1 MFILCDPK
9 GDILVSIQGKNVI
22 GIRRIAIE
30 RILKQYKVDQEIEI
44 VVCRLKDP
52 KFILNLTKANQNPLS
67 NQANINNNNNNNSN
81 SNSSNNNS
89 KRVSNDSVQNN
100 LNINNIVNVDSA
112 KYRSINEQIFNELIL
127 FQDPSYIEEQ
137 QQHQQQQQQH
147 QKPPRASRAS
157 TSTNSS
163 NQSIN
168 QQQKMFKTQTS
179 SSQVSQ
185 NLNEFRQYY
194 HETSSSQI
202 SNTFT
207 SSKQA
212 KILSKLQQQRQYE
225 QSIPIGFDEN
235 LISIQLNNSDEPNT
249 RSGSGSISSSS
260 SSVMVEQPIQITPN
274 PDNHKF
280 VTLRPTP
287 PKNAPPPSSNL
298 RRLSKPNNTNANNNI
313 NTNTNSVWSDSG
325 YADSMRKSDNKSSYY
340 SDISITVYDNI
351 VGSNSAHTNTGTHMI
366 NSINSNNKTSVES
379 PSSHVAVTIG
389 GPQTHA
395 LHPQMQPMNIDQFN
409 NQYVPNQLL
418 PIQYTQTKSMS
429 VNDFTG
435 R

>member
-1 MFILCDPK
+1 MCVCVFCVCGPK

-52 KFILNLTKANQNPLS
+52 KFVLNLTKANQSPLS
-67 NQANINNNNNNNSN
+67 NQVNLNSN
-81 SNSSNNNS
+81 SNTNSVSSSCNNS
-89 KRVSNDSVQNN
+89 KRISTDFAQNN
-100 LNINNIVNVDSA
+100 TILNVVSD

-137 QQHQQQQQQH
+137 QKQ

-168 QQQKMFKTQTS
+168 QQKMIKTQASSSSASQNQNQHLNEYLQYYNESSS
-179 SSQVSQ
+179 SSQM
-185 NLNEFRQYY
+185 
-194 HETSSSQI
+194 TSM
-202 SNTFT
+202 FT
-207 SSKQA
+207 SSKQT
-212 KILSKLQQQRQYE
+212 KVLNKLQQQRQYE

-235 LISIQLNNSDEPNT
+235 LISIQLNSSDGPNT
-249 RSGSGSISSSS
+249 RSGSGSITSSSS
-260 SSVMVEQPIQITPN
+260 SSVLIEQPIQITPN

-280 VTLRPTP
+280 VTLRPTL
-287 PKNAPPPSSNL
+287 PKNAPPPSSNS
-298 RRLSKPNNTNANNNI
+298 RRLSKPNNVANA
-313 NTNTNSVWSDSG
+313 NTNSVWSDSG
-325 YADSMRKSDNKSSYY
+325 YADSTRKSDNKSSYY

-351 VGSNSAHTNTGTHMI
+351 VGSNSAQTNTGTHMI
-366 NSINSNNKTSVES
+366 NNISSNNKNNVES
-379 PSSHVAVTIG
+379 TPSHVSVTIG
-389 GPQTHA
+389 GQQAHV
-395 LHPQMQPMNIDQFN
+395 LHPQIQPMNINQFN
-409 NQYVPNQLL
+409 SQYVPNQLL
-418 PIQYTQTKSMS
+418 PVQYTQTKSMS